1 MSGGCRA
8 ACSFAASGSRG
19 ARRRARRRNG
29 WYADVLVHRRGMG
42 PVTAVA
48 RVEQLDYRESATAHG
63 ESLRRQ
69 TIGARVNVGYA
80 LSLNMNFVH
89 QTGDAKDEYRP
100 RALDLSVTWSLR
112 KQK

>member
-1 MSGGCRA
+1 MQSGVQL
-8 ACSFAASGSRG
+8 RG
-19 ARRRARRRNG
+19 EWITGRPSEGAKTNG

-48 RVEQLDYRESATAHG
+48 RVEQLDYRESAIAPD

-69 TIGARVNVGYA
+69 TIGARVYVGYA
-80 LSLNMNFVH
+80 LSLNLNFVH
-89 QTGDAKDEYRP
+89 QTGDEDEYRP